1 MPEFEGEALKERVQ
15 KLERVLRAREERIVA
30 LETEN
35 AMLYLKL
42 ADCQGS
48 LHHCKSEASHLRRLY
63 QNELK
68 SNNNVSKNFRGL
80 STKVTVIR
88 KDMEN
93 LSEMVRS
100 LPKMM
105 EKEVNNARLASERLL
120 SGTSNLDD
128 VQAKLLE
135 TEMALDEALQ
145 RASAEK
151 YRRRTL
157 HNVLVELRGNIRVH
171 CRVRPLIAA
180 LDSGGVSKDLGKAGT
195 AFEQVVNVVDDET
208 VSVRPNKAMSG
219 SIQKKIFEFER
230 VYAQDAT
237 QEFVFEDVS
246 PLLTSLLD
254 GYNVCF
260 MAYGQTGS
268 GKTHTMV
275 GGHTLNDDI
284 ESTETDYSMEGII
297 PRAARE
303 IFRLMAEREHQSE
316 SYAMEISVCEI
327 YNNDVRDLLSE
338 KSTRTEK
345 KDVYINSDGSTEIP
359 SLSTRSVRSVEDVM
373 KYVGHGMRE
382 RHEDAT
388 KVHAHSSRSH
398 LIVQLTLYTSS
409 NQISPPG
416 KGKSVAPSPPVTP
429 RGLKRGGSY
438 DKDPRSRSK
447 SPAPPNNSH
456 PSSPSPPDTPST
468 SMVVKTKLQLVDL
481 AGSECVGLS
490 GVTGSALR
498 ETSFINK
505 SLSALADVLGALAGH
520 RSHIPYRN
528 TKLTH
533 VLQDTIGGD
542 AKLLVMLCVSPVQ
555 KFITE
560 TMQCL
565 GFGSRARQVARG
577 QVKKRRGTASPL
589 QQSID
594 LKEVNAA
601 LKASGSLS
609 KLTVPNLTKR
619 RGSNH

>member
-1 MPEFEGEALKERVQ
+1 
-15 KLERVLRAREERIVA
+15 
-30 LETEN
+30 
-35 AMLYLKL
+35 MLYLKL

-68 SNNNVSKNFRGL
+68 SSNKTSKNFKGL
-80 STKVTVIR
+80 ANKVTVI
-88 KDMEN
+88 KQDFEN
-93 LSEMVRS
+93 LSQMVKH
-100 LPKMM
+100 LPNMM
-105 EKEVNNARLASERLL
+105 ENEIHNAKLASERLL

-135 TEMALDEALQ
+135 TETALDEALQ

-195 AFEQVVNVVDDET
+195 AFEQVVNVVDDEN
-208 VSVRPNKAMSG
+208 VAVLPNKTMTG
-219 SIQKKIFEFER
+219 TIQKKRFEFER
-230 VYAQDAT
+230 VYEQNAT

-254 GYNVCF
+254 GYNVCI

-303 IFRLMAEREHQSE
+303 IFRLMADRANQSE
-316 SYAMEISVCEI
+316 SYGMEISVCEI
-327 YNNDVRDLLSE
+327 YNNDVRDLLSD

-359 SLSTRSVRSVEDVM
+359 SLTTRSVSSVQEVM
-373 KYVGHGMRE
+373 KYVGYGMRE

-409 NQISPPG
+409 NHISPPV
-416 KGKSVAPSPPVTP
+416 KGKSVAPSPPITP

-447 SPAPPNNSH
+447 SPVPPNNSH
-456 PSSPSPPDTPST
+456 PNSPSPPDTPASNA
-468 SMVVKTKLQLVDL
+468 MVVKTKLQLVDL

-490 GVTGSALR
+490 GVTGTALR

-555 KFITE
+555 RFITE

-577 QVKKRRGTASPL
+577 QVKKRRGTAAPL

-609 KLTVPNLTKR
+609 SKLTVPNLTKR